1 MEQKMLRSKE
11 ELAKGYYLQ
20 GCNCA
25 QAVFLAF
32 AEDLGLDATS
42 AAKIALS
49 FGGGMGCGET
59 CGALTGALM
68 ALGLTESGAIP
79 PAPGD
84 KAQCISKAKLLAAR
98 FQETFGTTLCRE
110 LLTLPEGKDKK
121 ICPVAVG
128 FMAKE
133 LEEILKNKI

>member
-1 MEQKMLRSKE
+1 MEQQLMHSKE
-11 ELAKGYYLQ
+11 EMAKGFYLQ

-32 AEDLGLDATS
+32 AEDLGLDMAS

-49 FGGGMGCGET
+49 FGGGMGRGET

-68 ALGLTESGAIP
+68 ALGLSESGSIP
-79 PAPGD
+79 PAPED
-84 KAQCISKAKLLAAR
+84 KAHCLSKAKLLASR
-98 FQETFGTTLCRE
+98 FQESFGTTLCRE
-110 LLTLPEGKDKK
+110 LLALPEGKDKK
-121 ICPVAVG
+121 ICPLAVG

-133 LEEILKNKI
+133 LEEILKK

>member
-1 MEQKMLRSKE
+1 MEEKTLQSKE
-11 ELAKGYYLQ
+11 ELAKGYYLE

-32 AEDLGLDATS
+32 AKNLGLDAPS

-49 FGGGMGCGET
+49 FGGGMGRGET

-68 ALGLTESGAIP
+68 ALGLSESGAIP
-79 PAPGD
+79 PAKED
-84 KAQCISKAKLLAAR
+84 KVHCLSKAKLLASR
-98 FQETFGTTLCRE
+98 FEETFGTTLCRQ
-110 LLTLPEGKDKK
+110 LLAQAEGKKV
-121 ICPVAVG
+121 CPKAVG

-133 LEEILKNKI
+133 LEEILKNTI